1 MLASLVNG
9 LLHKCNYLLS
19 LAFCIVVKPNKT
31 INCFEILIL
40 ICIKIILFH
49 TYTARPST
57 WTLNEIF
64 KCTYYILHFSFFC
77 WFTYFEV
84 VGMECRVLHKLDK
97 HSTVQLCSVAQTHSL
112 SCVCVIWDGVLE
124 HLSRL
129 FVLLFKIRQSHF
141 LAKTT
146 HARHYNY
153 NFAVSLWIYIFY
165 ILCGCRFFISGL
177 EIGKKLMFY
186 R

>member
-1 MLASLVNG
+1 MACSTSATIYFLWHSV
-9 LLHKCNYLLS
+9 LLS
-19 LAFCIVVKPNKT
+19 NNT
-31 INCFEILIL
+31 IICFEILIL

-49 TYTARPST
+49 TYTAPQHELLMKYSSVH
-57 WTLNEIF
+57 IIY
-64 KCTYYILHFSFFC
+64 CIYSFFC
-77 WFTYFEV
+77 QFTYFEV
-84 VGMECRVLHKLDK
+84 VGMQRRVLHKLDK
-97 HSTVQLCSVAQTHSL
+97 HSTVQLCSLAQTHSL
-112 SCVCVIWDGVLE
+112 SCICVIWDGVLE

-141 LAKTT
+141 LPKTT
-146 HARHYNY
+146 HARYHNC